1 MQDVYVVILLN
12 AKLMRLNSTQQNF
25 ISSQRLKVLFTMYK
39 PEREHF

>member
-1 MQDVYVVILLN
+1 MQNVYVVILLN

-25 ISSQRLKVLFTMYK
+25 ISSQPLKVLFTMYK